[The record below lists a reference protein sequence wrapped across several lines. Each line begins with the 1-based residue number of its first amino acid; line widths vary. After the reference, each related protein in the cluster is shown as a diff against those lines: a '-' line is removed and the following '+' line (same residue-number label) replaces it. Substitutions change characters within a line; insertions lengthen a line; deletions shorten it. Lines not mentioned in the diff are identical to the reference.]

1 MKRLIWMASV
11 VLLLSGCVP
20 TPKQEYIVNKADG
33 TLENKLAAAPAVIA
47 VEVEQNAEEPNAK
60 PQATSQKAEDETETP
75 SAAPVRFPEQWRE
88 TVQIGEKVTVQF
100 DAPVEQKADG
110 RYPVYRTR
118 AAVFTAEDT
127 ERVAKALLVSPVSE
141 TTDGMTKD
149 DWIAEFREYLKTADE
164 QRAWVAAG
172 KPSDGDRDETVWTEE
187 EIEARSEEYAAAIA
201 AAPERNET
209 RPVSDFRNIASRTTH
224 IYTLSSGERAT
235 LYWDADSV
243 FVQRGGEGMY
253 LRSQYAFTKTHPQ
266 EDDPFFR
273 LWQDPSLSKE
283 DASAMLLRTLE
294 TLGLTSFTVVEAE
307 EANQF
312 SGRTE
317 CAAGWRFVLHRDYG
331 GYPPLLHIS
340 PATRFDYPSN
350 GESAVNRPIGTESIT
365 AFVAPDGVRSFS
377 YGHPKTVVGLENEN
391 VALLPFAKIQT
402 LLKNA
407 IDFGFARYNEADRAA
422 ASFTVYR
429 AILTTYTLRVRDS
442 EEYYEIPCWV
452 FVFTRTRPDGEY
464 GQTSVAQQAIVLNA
478 VDGSLV
484 RPDRGY

>member
-350 GESAVNRPIGTESIT
+350 GESAVNRP
-365 AFVAPDGVRSFS
+365 
-377 YGHPKTVVGLENEN
+377 
-391 VALLPFAKIQT
+391 FAKIQT

-484 RPDRGY
+484 QPDRGY